1 MIIFGKTN
9 FLPISEN
16 EIFYDV
22 KHDGMTSFMNFMFFA
37 LQIIFMTIEFDLTS
51 SVGFL

>member
-9 FLPISEN
+9 FLPVSEN
-16 EIFYDV
+16 EIFHEV
-22 KHDGMTSFMNFMFFA
+22 KHDGMTSFTDFMFFA
-37 LQIIFMTIEFDLTS
+37 LKIIFMTIEFDLTS